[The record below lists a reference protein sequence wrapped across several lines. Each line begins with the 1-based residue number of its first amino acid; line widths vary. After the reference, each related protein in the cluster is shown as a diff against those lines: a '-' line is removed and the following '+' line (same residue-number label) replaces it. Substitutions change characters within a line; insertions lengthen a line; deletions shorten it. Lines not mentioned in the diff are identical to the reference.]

1 MGQGGQWRK
10 RVDKREA
17 EGWKEGEVEHE
28 KKQ

>member
-1 MGQGGQWRK
+1 MGQGEQWRK

-17 EGWKEGEVEHE
+17 EEQKEGEVEHE